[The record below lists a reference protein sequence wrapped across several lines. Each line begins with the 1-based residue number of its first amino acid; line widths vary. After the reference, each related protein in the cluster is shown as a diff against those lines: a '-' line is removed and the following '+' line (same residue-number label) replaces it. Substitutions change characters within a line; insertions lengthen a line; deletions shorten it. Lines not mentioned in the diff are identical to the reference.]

1 MPACRRAHLSSPAWQ
16 MHQPSAS
23 PWTSS
28 RAEQR
33 YASNASAMAA
43 EAHASPSFSQT
54 LCSAASALLAFTLSA
69 LRAAAERFACASAC
83 FTICVTMPRH
93 QPATAF
99 FSGAAAAISFCC
111 SFVAAAADRRAAS
124 ASSAAAFFSAS
135 CCSIAAAAASS
146 CATAFSAAAGSRR
159 PLLGRG
165 AAGAAAAAFCFLADA
180 RGTPSSQAGRAGRP
194 GRSENV
200 DSVAG
205 AVGSS
210 AAIAIARVVDGP
222 PWFTIGLRGRRG
234 TSLEPPESPRA
245 RKKRTSPLL
254 GSPKRTARPSQPL
267 EIGCVNQLCSTNDY
281 QSVSK
286 IRLQLFTVSCFTVN
300 KKAHYHGNYGVW

>member
-1 MPACRRAHLSSPAWQ
+1 
-16 MHQPSAS
+16 
-23 PWTSS
+23 
-28 RAEQR
+28 
-33 YASNASAMAA
+33 MAA
-43 EAHASPSFSQT
+43 RAHASPSFSQA
-54 LCSAASALLAFTLSA
+54 LCSAASALLAFTLSD
-69 LRAAAERFACASAC
+69 LRAAAERFACASAF

-99 FSGAAAAISFCC
+99 FSAAACRAAAAISFCC
-111 SFVAAAADRRAAS
+111 SFVAAAADRHAAS
-124 ASSAAAFFSAS
+124 ASSAAAFFSAF
-135 CCSIAAAAASS
+135 CCCVAAAAASR
-146 CATAFSAAAGSRR
+146 CATASSVAAGSRR

-254 GSPKRTARPSQPL
+254 GSPKRTARPSLSQPL
-267 EIGCVNQLCSTNDY
+267 AYFRDL
-281 QSVSK
+281 
-286 IRLQLFTVSCFTVN
+286 L
-300 KKAHYHGNYGVW
+300 

>member
-1 MPACRRAHLSSPAWQ
+1 
-16 MHQPSAS
+16 
-23 PWTSS
+23 
-28 RAEQR
+28 
-33 YASNASAMAA
+33 
-43 EAHASPSFSQT
+43 
-54 LCSAASALLAFTLSA
+54 
-69 LRAAAERFACASAC
+69 
-83 FTICVTMPRH
+83 
-93 QPATAF
+93 
-99 FSGAAAAISFCC
+99 
-111 SFVAAAADRRAAS
+111 
-124 ASSAAAFFSAS
+124 
-135 CCSIAAAAASS
+135 
-146 CATAFSAAAGSRR
+146 
-159 PLLGRG
+159 LGRG

-254 GSPKRTARPSQPL
+254 GSPKRTARPSLSQPL
-267 EIGCVNQLCSTNDY
+267 G
-281 QSVSK
+281 
-286 IRLQLFTVSCFTVN
+286 
-300 KKAHYHGNYGVW
+300 